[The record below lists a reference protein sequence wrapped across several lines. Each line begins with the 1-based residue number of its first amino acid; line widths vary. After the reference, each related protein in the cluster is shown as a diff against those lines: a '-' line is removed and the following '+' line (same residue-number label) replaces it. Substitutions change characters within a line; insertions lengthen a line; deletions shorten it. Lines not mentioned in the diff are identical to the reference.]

1 MALHAQTG
9 ASFFPTRPSPTPG
22 RRTLR
27 RRRAEL
33 VQAERDLVEAAQR
46 GGVRERQQLIS
57 DFRPLI
63 ASTAR
68 GYRNSPG
75 IDENELMQE
84 GCVGLLQALSH
95 YDPGLGVPFGAY
107 ARWWVCRAVQ
117 QLVCELSGPVVLS
130 DRAVRLLV
138 RVKRARRD
146 YEQERGHGPRA
157 RELADTCGLP
167 SAQVESLISA
177 DRGALTL
184 SGPGAEDDGEG
195 PRGVEALIDPRG
207 EEAYEAAIWRLVAA
221 ELPGMLEH
229 LCARERRV
237 ICARFGL
244 GSREH
249 TLGELARELR
259 VSAERVRQ
267 IEQTAL
273 GQLRAAYEDAGRLK
287 RAREG
292 LPATS

>member
-1 MALHAQTG
+1 L
-9 ASFFPTRPSPTPG
+9 
-22 RRTLR
+22 
-27 RRRAEL
+27 
-33 VQAERDLVEAAQR
+33 
-46 GGVRERQQLIS
+46 RERQQLVS

-68 GYRNSPG
+68 SYRNSPG

-95 YDPGLGVPFGAY
+95 YDADRGVPFGAY
-107 ARWWVCRAVQ
+107 ARWWVSRAIQ

-157 RELADTCGLP
+157 RELADACGLP
-167 SAQVESLISA
+167 SAQVQSLISA
-177 DRGALTL
+177 DRSPRTL
-184 SGPGAEDDGEG
+184 SGSGAEDDGEG
-195 PRGVEALIDPRG
+195 ARGVEALIDPRG
-207 EEAYEAAIWRLVAA
+207 EEAYDDAIWRLVAA

-273 GQLRAAYEDAGRLK
+273 RELRAAYNGSDRLSADREGKARALKGPPLTDLK

-292 LPATS
+292 LPATLWPVPRIREEF